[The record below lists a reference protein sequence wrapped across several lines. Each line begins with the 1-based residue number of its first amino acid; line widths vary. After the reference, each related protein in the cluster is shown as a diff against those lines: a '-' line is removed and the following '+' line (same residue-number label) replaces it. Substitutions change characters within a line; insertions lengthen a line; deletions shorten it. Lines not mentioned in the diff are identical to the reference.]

1 MRERE
6 AFVGDGHPVVGV
18 IDGELGVPVSGDG
31 GVGVEVREV
40 RDGDW
45 VDSELWQD
53 RAVVGDEEVK
63 DVEAECGHA

>member
-40 RDGDW
+40 RDGD
-45 VDSELWQD
+45 
-53 RAVVGDEEVK
+53 
-63 DVEAECGHA
+63 